1 MHFFLSKLECQHLR
15 RSLRKEWLETNGL
28 GDYASSTAIGCNS
41 RKYHGLFVKNIP
53 ASEAV
58 PTAPFGR
65 YVLLS
70 TLEESVTRDGGEF
83 FFSCRK
89 HPDVYFPRGHEYLEE
104 VCLQGPHA
112 SLYRLGDFY
121 IKREIMLVQDA
132 SLLLVRYKAL
142 TAQEIASPV
151 VLTVKPL
158 LAYRHFHKLTQA
170 NDAINSAVLRHNA
183 GFGISPYP
191 SLPPL
196 YMEMEMGRT
205 GVEKT
210 GLEKLGTGRE
220 PVARVAREELPKGD
234 AAFMP
239 MPDWCKNVEYF
250 VERERG
256 FPCGED
262 LFTPGSFTVSLQ
274 PGMSVFLSASTE
286 PFASVISSSG
296 LGTATMQSVWDM
308 EMDRRASQQESLTSS
323 LGSSLLAHLVSESGR
338 FLVRR
343 QVASAPEK
351 KNGSSLEASVS
362 EAVPK
367 TASGPD
373 YEVIAGYH
381 WFDAWGRDTMI
392 ALPGLA
398 FCSRVPALGQKGAS
412 ILYAA
417 AKDAKNGLVPNCF
430 SADGNHAYNSVDAS
444 LWYVWAAQQMLAY
457 MPAEKD
463 NFVRYCWPFIKE
475 IIASYSGGAVPL
487 VREDQDGFLH
497 VGTRDT
503 QLTWMDA
510 TAYGRP
516 VTPRNG
522 SPVEIMALWY
532 NALAFTTKMAC
543 NLGESPPVMP
553 CKLDAIARLFRQ
565 RFFTSDMMGSY
576 LADVWSPHFV
586 DNSLRPNQVF
596 ALSLPYPIV
605 AKEDSGDILAR
616 VRTCLVTPFGLR
628 SLAPSAVFY
637 HPSYNGGPDQR
648 DSAYHQGTVWAW
660 LMGAFGEAALAHAWD
675 KEEEAKRLLQ
685 NFQPMFVNHLREA
698 GVGSV
703 SEIFDGDPPHSPDG
717 CIAQAWSVAESLRL
731 LTLIKEAA
739 PGVFAAWEGIV
750 GAGGDSCGF

>member
-1 MHFFLSKLECQHLR
+1 MHFSLSKLECQHLR
-15 RSLRKEWLETNGL
+15 KSLRKEWLETNGL

-41 RKYHGLFVKNIP
+41 RRYHGLFVKNIP
-53 ASEAV
+53 ASVAL
-58 PTAPFGR
+58 PAQPFGR

-70 TLEESVTRDGGEF
+70 ALEESVTRDGSEF

-89 HPDVYFPRGHEYLEE
+89 HPGVYFPRGHEYLEE

-121 IKREIMLVQDA
+121 IKREIMLIQDM

-142 TAQEIASPV
+142 TAQEIDAPV
-151 VLTVKPL
+151 VLAVKPL
-158 LAYRHFHKLTQA
+158 LAYRHFHQLTQA
-170 NDAINSAVLRHNA
+170 NEAINSGILPRKA
-183 GFGISPYP
+183 GFAISPYP

-196 YMEMEMGRT
+196 YMEMQMGRK
-205 GVEKT
+205 GIKKADQEKMAEAKKT
-210 GLEKLGTGRE
+210 ALKKT
-220 PVARVAREELPKGD
+220 ARALPKGD
-234 AAFMP
+234 ARFAAA
-239 MPDWCKNVEYF
+239 PDWYKAVEYF
-250 VERERG
+250 VEKERG
-256 FPCGED
+256 FPCHED
-262 LFTPGSFTVSLQ
+262 LFKPGSFTVSLE
-274 PGMSVFLSASTE
+274 PGMSVFLSASTD
-286 PFASVISSSG
+286 PFETLVVASG
-296 LGTATMQSVWDM
+296 AEGATMQDIWGA
-308 EMDRRASQQESLTSS
+308 EMDRRAEQKEALVSS
-323 LGSSLLAHLVSESGR
+323 LGSPLLAHLVTESER
-338 FLVRR
+338 FIVRR
-343 QVASAPEK
+343 QAVPVQEKKKGKGTASAGPK
-351 KNGSSLEASVS
+351 
-362 EAVPK
+362 AVQSPNF
-367 TASGPD
+367 
-373 YEVIAGYH
+373 EVIAGYH

-398 FCSRVPALGQKGAS
+398 FCSREPGLGQKGAG
-412 ILYAA
+412 ILYSA
-417 AKDAKNGLVPNCF
+417 AKDARNGLVPNCF

-444 LWYVWAAQQMLAY
+444 LWYVWAVQQMLKY

-475 IIASYSGGAVPL
+475 IIIAYSGGKVPL

-522 SPVEIMALWY
+522 TPVEIMALWY
-532 NALAFTTKMAC
+532 NALAFCVKMAC
-543 NLGESPPVMP
+543 DLGEHPPVMP
-553 CKLDAIARLFRQ
+553 CKLEAIASLFRK
-565 RFFTSDMMGSY
+565 RFFTGDMMGSY

-586 DNSLRPNQVF
+586 DNSLRPNQIF
-596 ALSLPYPIV
+596 ALSLPFPIIS
-605 AKEDSGDILAR
+605 KEESGDILAR

-628 SLAPSAVFY
+628 SLAPSAIFY
-637 HPSYNGGPDQR
+637 HSGYIGGPDQR

-685 NFQPMFVNHLREA
+685 NFQPLYATHLHEA
-698 GVGSV
+698 GMGSV
-703 SEIFDGDPPHSPDG
+703 SEIFDGDPPHLPNG

-739 PGVFAAWEGIV
+739 PGVFAAWEAI
-750 GAGGDSCGF
+750 ASEGGEPCGF